1 MKEKSK
7 ESALEKQLVKEKVA
21 KATKELIGVS
31 IKELNET
38 LLDKLGKPLINF
50 TVDTSIPFK
59 QAKRIFKKQFFSQ
72 LIETHY
78 GNISEVANFTDVDR
92 RTIHRIVKELNI
104 DVKKL
109 RSELLNPDHYKKM
122 VIGTRV
128 KDALDEY
135 KDVIKEEALQ
145 KAYEKVPKFSK
156 EIINEIPT
164 KKLTLKEAEE
174 EFERRYLMK
183 ALEENNHNI
192 TTTAKKIKIRYETLI
207 RKLKS
212 LGIR

>member
-1 MKEKSK
+1 
-7 ESALEKQLVKEKVA
+7 
-21 KATKELIGVS
+21 
-31 IKELNET
+31 
-38 LLDKLGKPLINF
+38 
-50 TVDTSIPFK
+50 
-59 QAKRIFKKQFFSQ
+59 
-72 LIETHY
+72 
-78 GNISEVANFTDVDR
+78 
-92 RTIHRIVKELNI
+92 
-104 DVKKL
+104 
-109 RSELLNPDHYKKM
+109 M